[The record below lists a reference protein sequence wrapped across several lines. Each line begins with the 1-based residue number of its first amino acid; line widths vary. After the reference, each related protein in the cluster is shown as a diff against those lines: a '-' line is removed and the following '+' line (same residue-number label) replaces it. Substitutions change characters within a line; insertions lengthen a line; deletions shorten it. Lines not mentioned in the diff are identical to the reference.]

1 MNAFKF
7 NRTFKNKSV
16 FPLSLDDV
24 RIELK
29 QPTDSIKIHVQLQ
42 IPGESFDCPIT
53 WSYSNM
59 IWNYAVIAAQN
70 RVIWILLMVYVP
82 QGTTGFCKSVI
93 VSNSLKTSFS
103 CKPYLL

>member
-42 IPGESFDCPIT
+42 IPGEF
-53 WSYSNM
+53 
-59 IWNYAVIAAQN
+59 
-70 RVIWILLMVYVP
+70 
-82 QGTTGFCKSVI
+82 
-93 VSNSLKTSFS
+93 
-103 CKPYLL
+103 